1 MKSSFLKIFS
11 IILAGALIILVSLQF
26 VSRTPEIDQNEVDIK
41 KASQLIQN
49 GKPMEGV
56 MMLRGILE
64 KDENN
69 IDAIWELGKL
79 SMQSQQYEK
88 AIGRFEKFV
97 SLTDGEDK
105 VSGLIYLSDAHFLNG
120 NRQKSLDNLIEA
132 RALNKKSD
140 IVTNIEERINIIN
153 KN

>member
-26 VSRTPEIDQNEVDIK
+26 LSRKPSINQDEVDIK
-41 KASQLIQN
+41 KASQMIQN
-49 GKPMEGV
+49 GQPMKGV
-56 MMLRGILE
+56 MLLRGILE

-97 SLTDGEDK
+97 SLTGGEDK
-105 VSGLIYLSDAHFLNG
+105 VSGLIYLSDAYFFNSE
-120 NRQKSLDNLIEA
+120 RQKSLDNLIKA
-132 RALNKKSD
+132 KTLNKKSD
-140 IVTNIEERINIIN
+140 LVIDIEERINIIN

>member
-26 VSRTPEIDQNEVDIK
+26 LSRTPEINQDEVDVK
-41 KASQLIQN
+41 KASQMIQN
-49 GKPMEGV
+49 GQPMEGV
-56 MMLRGILE
+56 MLLRSVLE

-69 IDAIWELGKL
+69 LDAIWELGKL

-105 VSGLIYLSDAHFLNG
+105 VSGYIYLSDAYFFN
-120 NRQKSLDNLIEA
+120 NQRQESLENLIKA
-132 RALNKKSD
+132 QALNKNSD
-140 IVTNIEERINIIN
+140 LVSDIEERINIIN